1 MIRTLQII
9 HSGYVNMYHMNG
21 CLLRIFSIKSAFGKN
36 RCTKTSD
43 FRSCRLISE
52 VNGAAKCR
60 QRSMAGRSRST
71 TWKIM
76 ATKFTTWPG
85 TFHET
90 LWLIQKPGNFLF
102 TAHVESLMYINTFE
116 YSFMCYIISMY
127 IRVCHVTHATT
138 IMLSGNVESIVEIYW
153 PWWCI
158 KTRAHGIFSTSTTVL
173 SNINYRTSQ
182 PGTWWF
188 GSACCPFTDAG
199 SWPPGLFYI
208 IFGREIPPVNAY

>member
-21 CLLRIFSIKSAFGKN
+21 CLLRIFSINFAFRTN

-60 QRSMAGRSRST
+60 QRSLAGTSRST
-71 TWKIM
+71 TWKII

-102 TAHVESLMYINTFE
+102 TAHVESLMYINTFA
-116 YSFMCYIISMY
+116 YSFMCYIISLY
-127 IRVCHVTHATT
+127 IRVYHVTHATT
-138 IMLSGNVESIVEIYW
+138 VGKYGKYYGNILTLMMYKN
-153 PWWCI
+153 P
-158 KTRAHGIFSTSTTVL
+158 STWDIL
-173 SNINYRTSQ
+173 HINYGVVPTSQ
-182 PGTWWF
+182 N
-188 GSACCPFTDAG
+188 A
-199 SWPPGLFYI
+199 PPS
-208 IFGREIPPVNAY
+208 RELDDLDLPETCTKLS